1 MIPTEPGEGGA
12 GTGRYRFGDV
22 VVDEAAH
29 TVLRAGC
36 VQPVEPKA
44 FAVLQALL
52 QRPGELIGRDDLLDR
67 VWGHRHVTPGVL
79 TRAVAQLRHALD
91 DDSQRP
97 RYIVTQHALGYR
109 FIGELQ
115 AAPAED
121 SDAAMIVAAGHAG
134 VEERVFPVAD
144 ASRQDG
150 GDGDGG
156 LAQVHPHQPA
166 AIEFPRLLSSR
177 GRQFR
182 WWAAAAL
189 LVGVAAASWFWS
201 RRPVAPPLPGGAS
214 IAILPFTNLSADRK
228 DDYFA
233 EGLAVEMHD
242 ALAGVQ
248 GLKVAARMSPAAAG
262 NRDVDVKAL
271 GNRLGVA
278 TVLDASVRRAG
289 SRMRINA
296 RLSDTSTGYTL
307 WSRTYDRQMTD
318 VFATQSEIANEVVQS
333 LLGVLP
339 GRREVLA
346 KRLAPTTSVA
356 AFDAYLKGL
365 RQLRLSTSDGEVD
378 HAIGFF
384 SQALAAD
391 GGFVRAQIGICRSE
405 LSRFEA
411 LRNADAFGRAH
422 AACLRAEKM
431 NPRLG
436 EVNLALG
443 ELHRVRGEPGKAI
456 EYYAKVEG
464 DTALM
469 PDVNVGMAKTHA
481 AQGRQ
486 ALALEYFE
494 RARALRPSDASI
506 QGELGYQQYL
516 AGHLPEAIEAY
527 RSAANLRPDD
537 ADLWSSL
544 GGLYLTAGNNAAAGK
559 AFERSI
565 NIAPSDAVLS
575 NYGAL
580 KYQAGDYAA
589 AAKLFRQAIA
599 LDSGDF
605 LIWGYLG
612 EALLA
617 QPATTGQARKPFL
630 RAAEMAQ
637 RYVEIK
643 PDDAKALAALGWYRA
658 NLGERSRARE
668 LVARSEALGTE
679 RGEVAVYNAQTL
691 MAIGSESEALKR
703 VASARQ
709 AGIPDNR
716 IETNAFLKHVSL
728 KGPIKETTVRKDP
741 PLDG

>member
-44 FAVLQALL
+44 FAVLLALL
-52 QRPGELIGRDDLLDR
+52 QRPGELIARDDLLDR

-79 TRAVAQLRHALD
+79 TRAIAQLRHALD

-109 FIGELQ
+109 FIGALQ
-115 AAPAED
+115 AEPGQGF
-121 SDAAMIVAAGHAG
+121 DAATTETSGPGDA
-134 VEERVFPVAD
+134 VESPVAD
-144 ASRQDG
+144 GSRQDG
-150 GDGDGG
+150 SVGDAG
-156 LAQVHPHQPA
+156 LSHAQVHRPV
-166 AIEFPRLLSSR
+166 AIERRQPPPVRT
-177 GRQFR
+177 RQFS

-189 LVGVAAASWFWS
+189 LLGIVATSWLWS
-201 RRPVAPPLPGGAS
+201 RRPVAPPVPGSAS
-214 IAILPFTNLSADRK
+214 IAILPFTSLGADRK

-248 GLKVAARMSPAAAG
+248 GLKVAAQMTPKAAG
-262 NRDVDVKAL
+262 RDADVKAI
-271 GNRLGVA
+271 GQRLGVA
-278 TVLDASVRRAG
+278 AVLDASVRRAG

-296 RLSDTSTGYTL
+296 RLSDTATGYTL
-307 WSRTYDRQMTD
+307 WSRTYDREMTD
-318 VFATQSEIANEVVQS
+318 VFATQSEIANEVVRS

-339 GRREVLA
+339 GRREILA
-346 KRLAPTTSVA
+346 ERLAPTTSVA

-365 RQLRLSTSDGEVD
+365 RQLRLSAGDGDVD

-464 DTALM
+464 NSALM

-486 ALALEYFE
+486 DLALDYFE

-516 AGHLPEAIEAY
+516 AGNLPEAIEAY

-544 GGLYLTAGNNAAAGK
+544 GGLYLSAGNNAAAGK

-565 NIAPSDAVLS
+565 AIAPSDAVLS

-589 AAKLFRQAIA
+589 AATLFRRAIA
-599 LDSGDF
+599 LDAGDF

-617 QPATTGQARKPFL
+617 QPATAGQARKPFL

-668 LVARSEALGTE
+668 LVVRSEALGTE

-709 AGIPDNR
+709 AGIPDSR
-716 IETNAFLKHVSL
+716 IETNAFLRQVSL
-728 KGPIKETTVRKDP
+728 QSQSKQTTVPKDP